1 MPDEGST
8 KDDPRPQGAN
18 PYAYGLADVA
28 YSRIRDE
35 LIAVQAKA
43 ERDGA
48 SPAAMAAMVCALADD
63 YIEELRD
70 DPVIK
75 AVKVG
80 NFFNHYDDDLRRV
93 EGRTR
98 PKGTAAFSPIG
109 CQVCGALVNE
119 ELARCFVC
127 GNRPRG

>member
-1 MPDEGST
+1 
-8 KDDPRPQGAN
+8 
-18 PYAYGLADVA
+18 
-28 YSRIRDE
+28 
-35 LIAVQAKA
+35 
-43 ERDGA
+43 
-48 SPAAMAAMVCALADD
+48 MAATVCALADD
-63 YIEELRD
+63 YIEELRH
-70 DPVIK
+70 DPVLK

-109 CQVCGALVNE
+109 CQTCGALVDE

-127 GNRPRG
+127 GNPPRG